1 MLKPGFLNGGGE
13 MADRIRA
20 YDWSLTSLGPMDQWP
35 GNLRIT
41 LGILLHSS
49 FPMFLFWGEDLICFY
64 NDAFRHSLGVDGKHP
79 MLGEKGSDAWADTWH
94 TTGKLLDNVRMTG
107 KAARFEDMPAFF
119 AHNGRA
125 EESYWTFSL
134 SPIFGEQGGI
144 DGIFVTC
151 VETTEKV
158 ITLQRLAESETRF
171 RTMAESPDITEQIQF
186 LDQVR
191 DSELDLRNIVRK
203 APIGICILD
212 ARTLVAETVN
222 NSFVQVAGKPHD
234 AIAGKYYWDAFPEAR
249 PFYEDALT
257 GVARDGKT
265 FYADEVELMLIRHG
279 VPELVYVTFVYAP
292 VFDLAG
298 HVKKVAIWV
307 QENTTQ
313 VASRRRLQEAEK
325 KATLAIDSADL
336 GVYEIDYATDTMLT
350 DQRFKTIWGVDD
362 LNLTRSD
369 YVRSI
374 HPDDL
379 HDRET
384 AHQRSLNTGQLDYR
398 ARILWPDGAIRWVR
412 ITGTVIY
419 DEHAKAIKLIGIA
432 QDITDAV
439 LAQKKIEDSEKSI
452 RTMILQA
459 PVAMCI
465 FRGPSY
471 RVTIANPKMIELWGK
486 QLHEVIDKPIFEGLP
501 ETKDQG
507 LEALLHHVY
516 TTDETFT
523 AHERPVLLP
532 RNGKTE
538 TVYVD
543 FVYESLTPGD
553 DDAKDILVVA
563 IDVTYQVIARR
574 KIEEVV
580 AERTKELAEAN
591 EQLQQSNAELS
602 QFAYIAS
609 HDLQEPIR
617 KIATYAGLLE
627 DQPETT
633 HTAKNYL
640 DKIISGSER
649 MQTLIRGVLSYSELS
664 RTTSVFEPVDLNHVL
679 NDILAEFDLLIEQKQ
694 AQIRRQPLPTI
705 DAVPLQM
712 IQLFSNLISNAL
724 KYARAGV
731 PPVITVV
738 CRLEDAQYHIDVTDN
753 GIGFAQEHAEQIFSI
768 FKRLHRKTEYS
779 GTGIGLA
786 MCKKIV
792 ENHHGHIFARSQ
804 PGEGAT
810 FHLVLPARG

>member
-13 MADRIRA
+13 MAERIRA
-20 YDWSLTSLGPMDQWP
+20 YDWSSTSLGPLDQWP
-35 GNLRIT
+35 GNLRTT
-41 LGILLHSS
+41 LGILLNSS
-49 FPMFLFWGEDLICFY
+49 FPMLLFWGKDLICFY
-64 NDAFRHSLGVDGKHP
+64 NDAFRPSLGIDGKHP
-79 MLGEKGSDAWADTWH
+79 MVGKKGSDGWADTWPVI
-94 TTGKLLDNVRMTG
+94 GKLLDGVRTTG
-107 KAARFEDMPAFF
+107 KAVQVDDLLVPFVR
-119 AHNGRA
+119 NGRT
-125 EESYWTFSL
+125 EDTFWTFSY
-134 SPIFGEQGGI
+134 SPIFGDREGI

-158 ITLQRLAESETRF
+158 HTLQELAESETRF
-171 RTMAESPDITEQIQF
+171 RI

-191 DSELDLRNIVRK
+191 DSELDLRNIVLK

-212 ARTLVAETVN
+212 AATLVAETVN
-222 NSFVQVAGKPHD
+222 SSFVEVAGRPHD
-234 AIAGKYYWDAFPEAR
+234 AIAGKYYWDAFAEAR
-249 PFYEDALT
+249 PYYEEALA
-257 GVARDGKT
+257 GVARDGKS
-265 FYADEVELMLIRHG
+265 YVADEVELMLIRHG
-279 VPELVYVTFVYAP
+279 APERVYVTFVYAP

-298 HVKKVAIWV
+298 HVKKIAIWV

-325 KATLAIDSADL
+325 KATLAINSANL
-336 GVYEIDYATDTMLT
+336 GVYEIDYATDSMLT
-350 DQRFKTIWGVDD
+350 DRRFKAIWGVDD
-362 LNLTRSD
+362 PNLTRSD

-379 HDRET
+379 HDRKI
-384 AHQRSLNTGQLDYR
+384 AHQRSLHTGQLDYR
-398 ARILWPDGAIRWVR
+398 ARILWPDNSIRWLR

-419 DEHAKAIKLIGIA
+419 DEHAKPVKLIGIA

-439 LAQKKIEDSEKSI
+439 LTQKKIEDSEKSI

-471 RVTIANPKMIELWGK
+471 HVTIANPKMIEFWGK
-486 QLHEVIDKPIFEGLP
+486 QPHEVLDKPIFEGLP
-501 ETKDQG
+501 EAKDQG
-507 LEALLHHVY
+507 LETLLHHVY
-516 TTDETFT
+516 TTGETFT
-523 AHERPVLLP
+523 ANEHPVLLP
-532 RNGKTE
+532 RNGRIE

-543 FVYESLTPGD
+543 FVYEALTPGD
-553 DDAKDILVVA
+553 DDAKDILALA
-563 IDVTYQVIARR
+563 IDVTNQVIARR

-580 AERTKELAEAN
+580 AERTKELAGAN
-591 EQLQQSNAELS
+591 EQLRRSNAELS

-627 DQPETT
+627 EQPETLP
-633 HTAKNYL
+633 AARNYL
-640 DKIISGSER
+640 DKIISASKR
-649 MQTLIRGVLSYSELS
+649 MQTLIRDVLNYSVLS
-664 RTTSVFEPVDLNHVL
+664 RTSNALEPVDLNQVL
-679 NDILAEFDLLIEQKQ
+679 KDILAEFDLLIEQKQ
-694 AQIRRQPLPTI
+694 AQIRYPSLPTI

-712 IQLFSNLISNAL
+712 TQLFGNLLSNAL
-724 KYARAGV
+724 KYNRPGN
-731 PPVITVV
+731 PPVITIT
-738 CRLEDAQYHIDVTDN
+738 CHLEDTQYHIDISDN

-792 ENHHGHIFARSQ
+792 ENHHGNIFARSQ
-804 PGEGAT
+804 PGQGAT
-810 FHLVLPARG
+810 FHLVLPVRG